1 MDSLRGI
8 PVEHKLETYN
18 MPRTGP
24 TLCHP
29 KIGYV
34 DLSVTP
40 LSTLVPFSS
49 LGHMETTQTL
59 PQIPDTKLHGD
70 SKHNPSYVRQHT
82 LPTQHLATPFRLQ
95 H

>member
-29 KIGYV
+29 KNWLCRPERNSEL
-34 DLSVTP
+34 D
-40 LSTLVPFSS
+40 
-49 LGHMETTQTL
+49 HMEIAPTLL
-59 PQIPDTKLHGD
+59 PQNTRLTKLHGD
-70 SKHNPSYVRQHT
+70 SKHNPSHVQQHT
-82 LPTQHLATPFRLQ
+82 QLSQHLATPFRLQ
-95 H
+95 HKQA